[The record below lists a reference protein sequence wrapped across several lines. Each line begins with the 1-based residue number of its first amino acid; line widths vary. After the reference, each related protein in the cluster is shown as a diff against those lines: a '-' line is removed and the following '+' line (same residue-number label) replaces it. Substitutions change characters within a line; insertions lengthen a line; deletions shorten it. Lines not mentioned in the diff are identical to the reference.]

1 MCKIP
6 RAAKLSALD
15 VCPTVGSGIYGTRV
29 FGFDPDCTARN
40 GCSSSV
46 LSLIKC
52 NLHNVSLE
60 SLGDNLIQIRTF

>member
-15 VCPTVGSGIYGTRV
+15 VCPTVGSGIYGTMV
-29 FGFDPDCTARN
+29 FGFDRN